1 MQHRRDGLKLDAI
14 DIKILNALQEDASIS
29 NIELADRVGL
39 SQSPCLRR
47 VKALEEARIIR
58 KRVTLLDAR
67 SIDLSVNVFVSVT
80 LEKQVRE
87 RLQDFEAEVLR
98 RPEVLECYLMTG
110 ESDYLLRVVV
120 QDLDAYERFL
130 KNHLTR
136 IPGVASIK
144 SSFAL
149 NQVQYRTALPLNHI
163 EV

>member
-1 MQHRRDGLKLDAI
+1 MPTIKLDAI
-14 DIKILNALQEDASIS
+14 DLKILGILQEDASLS
-29 NIELADRVGL
+29 NVELAERIGL

-47 VKALEEARIIR
+47 VKALEDARIIR
-58 KRVTLLDAR
+58 KRVTLLDPR

-80 LEKQVRE
+80 LEKQIRE
-87 RLQDFEAEVLR
+87 RLQDFEKEVLR

-110 ESDYLLRVVV
+110 EADYLLRVVV

>member
-1 MQHRRDGLKLDAI
+1 VPRMKLDAI

-58 KRVTLLDAR
+58 KRVTLLEPR
-67 SIDLSVNVFVSVT
+67 SIDLSVNVFVNVT
-80 LEKQVRE
+80 LEKQIRE
-87 RLQDFEAEVLR
+87 RLQDFEKEVLR

-110 ESDYLLRVVV
+110 EADYLLRVVV

-163 EV
+163 DV

>member
-1 MQHRRDGLKLDAI
+1 MRSAVPRMKLDAI

-58 KRVTLLDAR
+58 KRVTLLEPR
-67 SIDLSVNVFVSVT
+67 SIDLSVNVFVNVT
-80 LEKQVRE
+80 LEKQIRE
-87 RLQDFEAEVLR
+87 RLQDFEKEVLR

-110 ESDYLLRVVV
+110 EADYLLRVVV

-163 EV
+163 DV

>member
-1 MQHRRDGLKLDAI
+1 MPRVELDAI

-29 NIELADRVGL
+29 NVELANRVGL

-47 VKALEEARIIR
+47 VKALEDAKIIR
-58 KRVTLLDAR
+58 KRVTLLDPRA
-67 SIDLSVNVFVSVT
+67 IDLSVNVFVSVT

-87 RLQDFEAEVLR
+87 RLQDFEKQVLR

-110 ESDYLLRVVV
+110 EADYLLRVVV